1 MAHKFSLC
9 ITTFN
14 RIDELSKTLS
24 DMEERG
30 FLNQFEVLLCDDG
43 STDGTSE
50 FIHANYPSV
59 ILMGHNTNKGLIFSR
74 NELINQVKTP
84 FAFFLDDDASVL
96 GELDLNFA
104 TSYFEN
110 NPKCA
115 VLALRIFWGSNK
127 PNNYLSHE
135 EPHRVKS
142 FVGCGHIWK
151 TAAWNQI
158 PDYPEWFRFYG
169 EEDFAA
175 FHLFKKGLEVH
186 YYPDILIHHRVD
198 IKSRKKNKD
207 YIQRTRRSLRSGWY
221 LYLMFYPKRLIPRRM
236 AYSIWTQ
243 LKTKVLKGDLKAMI
257 GLKLAILD
265 LLINSFRIFK
275 NSNRFSIAEF
285 RKFEKIAPSRIYWTS
300 DSSTLQSKYKI

>member
-1 MAHKFSLC
+1 MIYDFTLI
-9 ITTFN
+9 ITTYN
-14 RIDELSKTLS
+14 RLDELKKSLVS
-24 DMEERG
+24 LEHLLFEEN
-30 FLNQFEVLLCDDG
+30 LNCIICDDG
-43 STDGTSE
+43 STDGT
-50 FIHANYPSV
+50 FDYVNKHYPS
-59 ILMGHNTNKGLIFSR
+59 IQIFRNLNNRGLIYCR
-74 NELINQVKTP
+74 NRIMERVDTK
-84 FAFFLDDDASVL
+84 FAISLDDDA
-96 GELDLNFA
+96 NFLIEPNFKA
-104 TSYFEN
+104 IKNYFKSFD
-110 NPKCA
+110 KCA
-115 VLALRIFWGSNK
+115 VLSLRLYWGINPPDYKLSSEK
-127 PNNYLSHE
+127 PI
-135 EPHRVKS
+135 RVKS
-142 FVGCGHIWK
+142 FAGGANIIRA
-151 TAAWNQI
+151 AAWRQI

-221 LYLMFYPKRLIPRRM
+221 LYLMFYPARLIVRRI

-243 LKTKVLKGDLKAMI
+243 LKTKAFKGDLKAMI

-285 RKFEKIAPSRIYWTS
+285 REFEKIEPARIYWTS
-300 DSSTLQSKYKI
+300 DSST